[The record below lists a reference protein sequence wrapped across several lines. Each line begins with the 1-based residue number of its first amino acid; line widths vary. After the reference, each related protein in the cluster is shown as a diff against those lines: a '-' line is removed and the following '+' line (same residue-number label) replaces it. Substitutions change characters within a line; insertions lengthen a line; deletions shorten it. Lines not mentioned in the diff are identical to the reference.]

1 MKQSKIQNKSPE
13 TTNIIKGATK
23 IHIDTSFLCE
33 PVRSQEGERRK
44 MKRLTERDKQENWT
58 LKGVDWQQLHIGQ
71 PITKELQ
78 QKLYGALFKLMQY
91 ENTELSPEQVE
102 NLREENE
109 WIPVGTAMP
118 REHDSIFR
126 KFKGT
131 DKWLPAMFE
140 KTSGD
145 VLVTIVFEDGTGK
158 VVEGHTL
165 DGKWKTKLSSMGGT
179 VTAWKPFPES
189 YKEKRN
195 AEERNR

>member
-1 MKQSKIQNKSPE
+1 
-13 TTNIIKGATK
+13 
-23 IHIDTSFLCE
+23 
-33 PVRSQEGERRK
+33 
-44 MKRLTERDKQENWT
+44 MKRLTERDKKGSWA

-78 QKLYGALFKLMQY
+78 QKLHGALFKLMQY

-109 WIPVGTAMP
+109 WIPVGAAMP

-131 DKWLPAMFE
+131 DKWSPAMFE
-140 KTSGD
+140 KISGD
-145 VLVTIVFEDGTGK
+145 VLVTIEFEDGTGK
-158 VVEGHTL
+158 VVEGRTL
-165 DGKWKTKLSSMGGT
+165 DGKWGTKLSSMGGI

-195 AEERNR
+195 AEEGNR